1 MRKYN
6 KSILEGLESEL
17 KIRSKFEK
25 KTENNSSDRKCFQ
38 RIRNTLKWKSS
49 TENTI
54 IEIMRS
60 RSQIDSDDE
69 ELKLLTSTPYLPV
82 ATKLR
87 SRKTYRTFAPKK
99 RFTNDSVK
107 EDVESK

>member
-1 MRKYN
+1 
-6 KSILEGLESEL
+6 
-17 KIRSKFEK
+17 
-25 KTENNSSDRKCFQ
+25 
-38 RIRNTLKWKSS
+38 
-49 TENTI
+49 
-54 IEIMRS
+54 MRS

-82 ATKLR
+82 ATRLR

-107 EDVESK
+107 EEDVESK